1 MITECLDRVFSSM
14 CLGGI
19 FGCWL
24 LTTVILFVTK
34 GIYVAGISV
43 GLYLVAFV
51 VVMGLGGLASRLE
64 NRNSHRD
71 T

>member
-1 MITECLDRVFSSM
+1 MITEFLDRVFSSM
-14 CLGGI
+14 CFGGI
-19 FGCWL
+19 FGSWL
-24 LTTVILFVTK
+24 LTTVILLFTR

-51 VVMGLGGLASRLE
+51 FVMGLGGLASRLE
-64 NRNSHRD
+64 RNSRRD